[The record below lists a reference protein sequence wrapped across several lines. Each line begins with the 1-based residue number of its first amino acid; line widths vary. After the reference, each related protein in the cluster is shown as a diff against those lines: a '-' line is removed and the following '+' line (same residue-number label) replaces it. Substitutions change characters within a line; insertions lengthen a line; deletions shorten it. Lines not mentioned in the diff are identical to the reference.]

1 MFTLALVIS
10 PEGQSNL
17 PAIPDFFAPPVRA
30 ASGSEYPGDVLFRHL
45 VPGLSG

>member
-30 ASGSEYPGDVLFRHL
+30 ASGTEHPGDVLFRRL
-45 VPGLSG
+45 ASELSS